1 MADSTA
7 RPRAREFGLRLGD
20 LESGPLHAITVVARV
35 LVGQTTVW

>member
-7 RPRAREFGLRLGD
+7 RPRVCEFGLRLSD
-20 LESGPLHAITVVARV
+20 LESGPLHAITDVVSV